1 MDESAKSNVCS
12 AVYRQFPELRGE
24 NPSVK
29 SIPGGKFQ
37 LIFHGKAQ
45 AADGKTI
52 SRTVRVTADEKG
64 KVLKLTTSR

>member
-1 MDESAKSNVCS
+1 MEDSAKNHVCS
-12 AVYRQFPELRGE
+12 AVYRQFPEMRGE

-29 SIPGGKFQ
+29 SIPGGKYQ

-52 SRTVRVTADEKG
+52 ARTVRVTADENG